1 LGSGLLL
8 ALAIWF
14 CLRRLRWVVIPA
26 LIVQLSLMLTRSVLV
41 LMRVELTIVSS
52 MLTAVVL
59 VVAVATLMHIA
70 VRQQMFVADG
80 MERTAALQ
88 RTLRELAMPVTFA
101 CLTDAAGFG
110 ALMTASLGP
119 VHDFGLML
127 AVGSIA
133 VLIST
138 ALLVPGLAGLPE
150 PRRRPDRGRSEPPVL
165 ETGGWLGRWPA
176 WLL

>member
-1 LGSGLLL
+1 
-8 ALAIWF
+8 
-14 CLRRLRWVVIPA
+14 
-26 LIVQLSLMLTRSVLV
+26 
-41 LMRVELTIVSS
+41 
-52 MLTAVVL
+52 
-59 VVAVATLMHIA
+59 

-176 WLL
+176 WLLRRRALVLAVSTAVSLVFGLGCWHLQIESDFTRNF